1 MAACCTV
8 KQLRQALPWFRDPK
22 PDKPKPG
29 DADGSGASGFDEHG
43 WWGRFRLPDVEG
55 TVFEPARPRLTLLDG
70 IEVVFNNGVRE
81 NVEQPADGIRDSRQ
95 ESFTLDLP
103 LAKVSNATSAEVTLY
118 DSAGNGTPRR
128 LTW

>member
-1 MAACCTV
+1 V
-8 KQLRQALPWFRDPK
+8 
-22 PDKPKPG
+22 
-29 DADGSGASGFDEHG
+29 
-43 WWGRFRLPDVEG
+43 
-55 TVFEPARPRLTLLDG
+55 
-70 IEVVFNNGVRE
+70 IFNNGVRE
-81 NVEQPADGIRDSRQ
+81 VVEQPDDGIRDSRQ